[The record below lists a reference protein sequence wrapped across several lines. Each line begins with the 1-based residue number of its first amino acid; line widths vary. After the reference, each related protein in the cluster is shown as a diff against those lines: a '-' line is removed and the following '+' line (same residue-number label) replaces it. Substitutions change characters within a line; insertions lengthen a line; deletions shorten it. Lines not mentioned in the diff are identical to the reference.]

1 LFKKQ
6 IAAGGSRMKQILKEQ
21 LEYLRS
27 QYPPGTRVELI
38 SMNDPYSSLQSGDQ
52 GTVAFVDDI
61 GTVHVN
67 WDCGSGLGLV
77 YGGDSYKQI

>member
-1 LFKKQ
+1 
-6 IAAGGSRMKQILKEQ
+6 MKQISKEQ

-38 SMNDPYSSLQSGDQ
+38 FMNDSYSKLQSGDQ
-52 GTVAFVDDI
+52 GTVTFVDDI

-77 YGGDSYKQI
+77 FGEDLFRRI